1 MSLSKKTKIF
11 IVSLIAIILLV
22 AGYFYFTKSQEINYD
37 ESDKLVVNQLLS
49 EDQKAEVINTI
60 PKTKVETIGNY
71 KVDKNFNVVPTD
83 PNGNK
88 KVVLL
93 TIDDG
98 PSKQSENLMA
108 ILADHNVKAIFFIN
122 GNNDKGNPGVIKK
135 EYDAGHAIGNH
146 TWSHQNLK
154 QISDDKA
161 IKEIDSTTKLIADI
175 TGSNP
180 RFFRSPFGIS
190 SEFSRAHLEK
200 ENIISM
206 NWSASTLDWEKSARD
221 KKVFVN
227 NVMKDLHP
235 GAIILMHEHEWD
247 VNALPDLI
255 LAIKEKGYTFLDP
268 KYITQ

>member
-1 MSLSKKTKIF
+1 MSSSKKTKNF
-11 IVSLIAIILLV
+11 IVVLIAIILLIV
-22 AGYFYFTKSQEINYD
+22 GYFYFTKSQEINYD
-37 ESDKLVVNQLLS
+37 ASDKLMVNQLLN
-49 EDQKAEVINTI
+49 DNQKAEAINTI
-60 PKTKVETIGNY
+60 PKTKVETLGSY

-98 PSKQSENLMA
+98 PSNQSENLMA
-108 ILADHNVKAIFFIN
+108 ILAKHNVKVIFFIN
-122 GNNDKGNPGVIKK
+122 GNHDKDYKGVIKK
-135 EYDAGHAIGNH
+135 EYDAGHAVGNH

-154 QISDDKA
+154 QIKDNVA
-161 IKEIDSTTKLIADI
+161 LKEIDSTTKLIADI

-190 SEFSRAHLEK
+190 SEFSRAHLKK